1 MDNFD
6 FLLAAGGEESDR
18 GSLADFAAVKSMKRQ
33 ISNQFRS
40 EYNGSTLFSVGLE
53 IDSKGNMLLNGS
65 RFDQTYDQTPE
76 IFDSIIKADNGLL
89 DQVDEIVGSFNGI
102 TGSVQTKLDYTQQ
115 QLDLIDQ
122 KLVNLD
128 NQYERQFQRYLQQF
142 TSLNAVIDQ
151 MNSTSG
157 LFAF

>member
-1 MDNFD
+1 
-6 FLLAAGGEESDR
+6 
-18 GSLADFAAVKSMKRQ
+18 
-33 ISNQFRS
+33 
-40 EYNGSTLFSVGLE
+40 
-53 IDSKGNMLLNGS
+53 MLLNNS

-89 DQVDEIVGSFNGI
+89 DRVDEIVGSFNGI